1 MIYPEPEDRYD
12 ISIFNSNF
20 KELED
25 KTSEIFDIA
34 DNTAVNI
41 MPLPY
46 TNADGEITAEF
57 TVNGLTV
64 TPLSAGGL
72 HITGTSA
79 GNTDFHI
86 CESLALSAGT
96 AYTLSGCPQITGT
109 AVRITANDAEI
120 MNSNHENIAVY
131 TPESNVSAVVHISI
145 ADGTAIDDYFY
156 PMLEAD
162 VLKSHNYSRYICSGN
177 NLHEIL
183 HSIVQRIEALES
195 GGQNE

>member
-1 MIYPEPEDRYD
+1 MIYPDADDRYD
-12 ISIFNSNF
+12 IGIFNNNF
-20 KELED
+20 KELADE
-25 KTSEIFDIA
+25 TAETADI
-34 DNTAVNI
+34 TAVNVL
-41 MPLPY
+41 PLPY
-46 TNADGEITAEF
+46 TNSDGEAISEF
-57 TVNGLTV
+57 TLNGLTI

-72 HITGTSA
+72 HIAGTSA

-96 AYTLSGCPQITGT
+96 AYTLSGCPQIVGT

-120 MNSNHENIAVY
+120 MNNNHENIAVY

-177 NLHEIL
+177 NLNEIL
-183 HSIVQRIEALES
+183 FSIIQRIEVLES